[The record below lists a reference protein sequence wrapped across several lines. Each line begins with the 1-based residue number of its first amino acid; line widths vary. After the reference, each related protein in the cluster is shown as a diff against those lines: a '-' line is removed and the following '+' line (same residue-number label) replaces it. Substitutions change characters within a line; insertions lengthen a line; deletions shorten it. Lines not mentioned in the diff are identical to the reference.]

1 MRNILKILQ
10 KYQHLVI
17 FLFFQIVCFSLIIR
31 QNDFHNSSF
40 FNASNYVVGSVYE
53 KIDDA
58 KSYINL
64 KEESAL
70 LSEENARLK
79 TLLYGKDSLSKA
91 KFLVK
96 KDTLQNLH
104 YKYISGKIINV
115 FTKGE
120 NNYLT
125 LNLGSKQD
133 IEPHMGI
140 VGPHGIVGFTKD
152 VSKNFSTVVPIIHRK
167 FTISVAHKK
176 SNTTGLLQWQSNDNF
191 STATVINL
199 PKYITIN
206 VGDTITTKG
215 FDGIFNA
222 GENVGYITEIFSK
235 GGDDYNTAK
244 INLLTDFRRI
254 SNVKVIKNFHQKEK
268 LQLENSIEEEQ

>member
-1 MRNILKILQ
+1 
-10 KYQHLVI
+10 
-17 FLFFQIVCFSLIIR
+17 
-31 QNDFHNSSF
+31 
-40 FNASNYVVGSVYE
+40 VGSVYE
-53 KIDDA
+53 QVDNA

-64 KEESAL
+64 KEENRRL
-70 LSEENARLK
+70 NEENARLK
-79 TLLYGKDSLSKA
+79 TSLYGKDSANNA
-91 KFLVK
+91 KFLTH
-96 KDTLQNLH
+96 KDTLSRLH

-125 LNLGSKQD
+125 LNLGKKHG

-140 VGPHGIVGFTKD
+140 IGPYGIVGFTKD
-152 VSKNFSTVVPIIHRK
+152 VSKNFSTVIPIIHRK

-176 SNTTGLLQWQSNDNF
+176 TNTTGLLQWQGNDNF
-191 STATVINL
+191 NTATVINL
-199 PKYITIN
+199 PKYITIK

-222 GENVGYITEIFSK
+222 GENVGYITEVFAE

-244 INLLTDFRRI
+244 IFLFTDFRRI
-254 SNVKVIKNFHQKEK
+254 SNVKVIKNFYQKE
-268 LQLENSIEEEQ
+268 QLELENNIEENQ